1 MKRLRATALTAAAAL
16 GLAAVMAGSAGAGT
30 PLPGK
35 QHSMSF
41 GPFCVSKATGVMRA
55 PQHTQP
61 CHQGEV
67 RIRHLRVPLAGPT
80 GVAGPQGVQGVQG
93 VKGDTGATGAQG
105 QAGTSVTTSQVERG
119 PTCAEGG
126 IAVTGAGGTLYLCN
140 GARGPQGLTGA
151 IGAIGAIGPKGDT
164 GATGAT
170 GAIGPI
176 GPKGDTGDT
185 GATGQIGQK
194 GDTGAAGVPGA
205 AGTSVTTSVVSKGST
220 CEEGGIAVTDAAGT
234 LYLCN
239 GVRGPQGLVGLQ
251 GPMGDTGLQGPKGD
265 TGLQGPKGDTG
276 AMGPQGPPGLAGL
289 NGSAIVTVAGG
300 QTSGDKQFTVAC
312 DNGMTALGGGFDVQ
326 GSVTASFRSSPTGDP
341 TGTTAW
347 TIRQSS
353 GATLSGTVF
362 VYCVATR

>member
-105 QAGTSVTTSQVERG
+105 QAGTSVTTSQVEMG

-151 IGAIGAIGPKGDT
+151 TGATGAIGAIGP
-164 GATGAT
+164 
-170 GAIGPI
+170 IGPI

-265 TGLQGPKGDTG
+265 TG
-276 AMGPQGPPGLAGL
+276 AMGPQGPPGPAGL

-300 QTSGDKQFTVAC
+300 QSSGDKQFTVSC

-362 VYCVATR
+362 VYCVATS